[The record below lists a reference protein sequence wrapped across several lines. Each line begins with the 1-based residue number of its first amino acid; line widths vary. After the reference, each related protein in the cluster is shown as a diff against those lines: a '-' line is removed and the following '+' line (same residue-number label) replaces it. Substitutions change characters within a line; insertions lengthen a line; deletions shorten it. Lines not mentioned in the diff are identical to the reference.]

1 MSEHHRGAWGTRE
14 DAVWWPGA
22 IATQDQQTLQ
32 HHQHII
38 NQHHQQQQLQVQQ
51 AQQIQHQVVQKQP
64 QQQQH
69 NDVSRS
75 NASNVSTQQFTYKMG
90 KFTDKF
96 NWFFSSSHTH
106 HFYSMLY
113 CSPFL
118 TFQKIEPNVVGR
130 GSCDL
135 SYLTYE
141 SF

>member
-38 NQHHQQQQLQVQQ
+38 NQHHQQQQQLQVQQ
-51 AQQIQHQVVQKQP
+51 AQQIQHQVVQQQSQQ

-69 NDVSRS
+69 NDVARS

-90 KFTDKF
+90 KCLPEVLSIHYIIHHVRKQTSSRQILPQKL
-96 NWFFSSSHTH
+96 NWIIAI
-106 HFYSMLY
+106 
-113 CSPFL
+113 
-118 TFQKIEPNVVGR
+118 K
-130 GSCDL
+130 
-135 SYLTYE
+135 E
-141 SF
+141 SNIQNQP